1 MEMCIS
7 RRSYRKQCEAVSS
20 FENMQVTSTLSK
32 LCCTRKRKM
41 HRRCTRGGRYLRV
54 KREIAKLEPGEE
66 LALDALDELQIAAR
80 DGHLVRVR
88 LGLGLSFELGLGF
101 SFLLGFG
108 LGLV

>member
-1 MEMCIS
+1 MNRAS
-7 RRSYRKQCEAVSS
+7 RMI
-20 FENMQVTSTLSK
+20 MQSWTVVQG
-32 LCCTRKRKM
+32 RG
-41 HRRCTRGGRYLRV
+41 RCTEDAPGGGRYLRV

>member
-1 MEMCIS
+1 M
-7 RRSYRKQCEAVSS
+7 RAYWASYIYEPGIEDDNAELDCG
-20 FENMQVTSTLSK
+20 
-32 LCCTRKRKM
+32 TRKRKM